1 MDAKNHLIFNTVAL
15 PQAGEDDIYDLSLD
29 DPHIS

>member
-15 PQAGEDDIYDLSLD
+15 PQAGEDISASLFALTA
-29 DPHIS
+29 